1 MNIPLSKLQEY
12 RIMDQAHEQ
21 RVVQLSKQD
30 STLNALLEWYK
41 DKNLAFIKWQFLSL
55 GGKKFLGP

>member
-30 STLNALLEWYK
+30 STLNALPEWYK
-41 DKNLAFIKWQFLSL
+41 DKI
-55 GGKKFLGP
+55 